1 MTPTVNC
8 FLKCEPFT
16 WSIRNAGTTWQCLCT
31 LSLRMSITRQLDSN
45 FMGFAVQFTYSFLT
59 FSTVDGTAKLRLPM
73 PFSGPWFRLSKPGVL
88 NGSPN
93 NSRASLL
100 PDAVSESKFR
110 AIPHRPHS
118 LYPFIRQDTSELILC
133 LGSCET
139 CCTNCGSADSGV
151 CTDFI
156 THV

>member
-1 MTPTVNC
+1 MVNC
-8 FLKCEPFT
+8 FLKWEPFT
-16 WSIRNAGTTWQCLCT
+16 WSIRNTGTTRQCLCT

-59 FSTVDGTAKLRLPM
+59 FSTVNGTAKLRLPM
-73 PFSGPWFRLSKPGVL
+73 PFSGPDSGYLNPESWMVL
-88 NGSPN
+88 PTTPET
-93 NSRASLL
+93 AFL

-110 AIPHRPHS
+110 AILHLPHS

-139 CCTNCGSADSGV
+139 CCTNCGNADSGV